1 MNMIER
7 LARTIAQY
15 GDAFTVGIAPH
26 TGIFSVLSST
36 GASALFDSTE
46 LSALPRPIYQAIVP
60 ADDLTAESDT
70 LDWNGLSLTVQRV
83 LPYRYRGQTIA
94 KRLIVA

>member
-26 TGIFSVLSST
+26 TGIFSILSST
-36 GASALFDSTE
+36 GASALFDSDDLTV
-46 LSALPRPIYQAIVP
+46 LSRPIYQAIVP
-60 ADDLTAESDT
+60 ADDLTEESDT
-70 LDWNGLSLTVQRV
+70 LDWNGLSLTVQKI
-83 LPYRYRGQTIA
+83 LPYRYRGQTVA